1 MGIFFSYIL
10 AYTLI
15 IIFLVFAVDYI
26 NYKNSLKYFN
36 TIDNIIN
43 HNEYLINDL
52 YNKIPKNDYYGCNFI
67 VYDENYNP
75 IFTTDDDFFNDLNA
89 DNIEFIVDNISN
101 TSYKVYYLDNDERA
115 YLVALVKDNEI
126 NNELQSY
133 LILNKN
139 LEIVG
144 GDLFSDK
151 KSLSPDQF
159 KILEKNLIIGYDL
172 KKCQYLNY
180 NNEKRILVFANI
192 DLTESQYLN
201 SIDNYNINFY
211 IIYILIV
218 VLMILISLL
227 LKRNLLN
234 KIQPINK
241 AILSYKKSGEYKIND
256 EAILGDYKIIMD
268 SFQDLTKELKKNQED
283 KERIIADISHDL
295 KTPLTSII
303 GYSNALA
310 NNIVDINKQQTYLQL
325 INEKA
330 ILANNL
336 LNSLVEY
343 SKINHPEYRLNLET
357 INICELI
364 RNYVISIYERIS
376 QKGFLVEVDIPEEKH
391 LVELDKSLFL
401 RVIDNIVD
409 NSLKYNSS
417 GTTLFFKLEAENNAI
432 LLYIGDNGVGIDAE
446 IKERIFEPFITSNTA
461 RSANLGSGLGLS
473 IVKKILTLHD
483 FDIKLVDDKKYKTMF
498 LIKITRD

>member
-1 MGIFFSYIL
+1 M
-10 AYTLI
+10 
-15 IIFLVFAVDYI
+15 
-26 NYKNSLKYFN
+26 
-36 TIDNIIN
+36 
-43 HNEYLINDL
+43 
-52 YNKIPKNDYYGCNFI
+52 
-67 VYDENYNP
+67 
-75 IFTTDDDFFNDLNA
+75 
-89 DNIEFIVDNISN
+89 
-101 TSYKVYYLDNDERA
+101 
-115 YLVALVKDNEI
+115 
-126 NNELQSY
+126 
-133 LILNKN
+133 
-139 LEIVG
+139 
-144 GDLFSDK
+144 
-151 KSLSPDQF
+151 
-159 KILEKNLIIGYDL
+159 
-172 KKCQYLNY
+172 
-180 NNEKRILVFANI
+180 VFANI

-227 LKRNLLN
+227 LKRNLLK

-409 NSLKYNSS
+409 NSLKYNPS
-417 GTTLFFKLEAENNAI
+417 GTTLYFKLEAENNAI
-432 LLYIGDNGVGIDAE
+432 LLYIGDNGVGIEA
-446 IKERIFEPFITSNTA
+446 RI
-461 RSANLGSGLGLS
+461 
-473 IVKKILTLHD
+473 
-483 FDIKLVDDKKYKTMF
+483 
-498 LIKITRD
+498 